1 MKSNKERV
9 YELLAQNPNIIN
21 SEIDRILELK
31 DGLSRVYISRLRQGG
46 FIDYEIK
53 DGIRTV
59 KILEE
64 YTDKRLIESNTIQ
77 SPKFRYYE
85 EMLEIYME
93 DFRNCDNFQT
103 RVKVGQEIRLLIK
116 EM

>member
-9 YELLAQNPNIIN
+9 YDLLVENPHLTN
-21 SEIDRILELK
+21 SEIEKILELN
-31 DGLSRVYISRLRQGG
+31 DGISRVYISRLKQGG

-53 DGIRTV
+53 DGVRTV

-64 YTDKRLIESNTIQ
+64 YRDKRLIESNIIQ

>member
-1 MKSNKERV
+1 MKSNKEKV
-9 YELLAQNPNIIN
+9 YDLLVDNPTLSNE
-21 SEIDRILELK
+21 EIEEILGITK
-31 DGLSRVYISRLRQGG
+31 STAKIYISRLKACG
-46 FIDYEIK
+46 FIEYEIK
-53 DGIRTV
+53 DGKRNI

-64 YTDKRLIESNTIQ
+64 YRDRRLTNTTVAQ
-77 SPKFRYYE
+77 SSKFIYYE